1 MLKIHSI
8 CKNYITSYINVS
20 KFELNFEISEKNKKI
35 RK

>member
-20 KFELNFEISEKNKKI
+20 KFGLNFEIGEKI